1 MPSRGTTTLFL
12 GLPKK
17 SRNPRRT
24 GPLAGFLLPAIPNQ
38 TLVSP
43 SIWGHIWG
51 NLSSVKDDSPRMS
64 ATLDDSGFSALQPK
78 DHPYKV
84 SAGAS
89 LFLEVNPHGSKL
101 WRLKYLVRGT
111 EKGLALGTY
120 PTM

>member
-1 MPSRGTTTLFL
+1 
-12 GLPKK
+12 
-17 SRNPRRT
+17 
-24 GPLAGFLLPAIPNQ
+24 
-38 TLVSP
+38 
-43 SIWGHIWG
+43 
-51 NLSSVKDDSPRMS
+51 MS

-78 DHPYKV
+78 DRPYKV
-84 SAGAS
+84 SVGAS

>member
-1 MPSRGTTTLFL
+1 
-12 GLPKK
+12 
-17 SRNPRRT
+17 
-24 GPLAGFLLPAIPNQ
+24 
-38 TLVSP
+38 
-43 SIWGHIWG
+43 
-51 NLSSVKDDSPRMS
+51 MS

-84 SAGAS
+84 GAGAS
-89 LFLEVNPHGSKL
+89 LFLKVNPHGSKL